1 MNNSS
6 RLELPRGVDGTLA
19 QAVLHDRI
27 SAEYAA
33 TAQADWNAHESKLR
47 LLATADRLP
56 FPEQDHSH
64 WDWQKKVS
72 ISAHLLACPTFA
84 IECEGQAQGM
94 MLINTDEYQACLPDE
109 AGKSLVYV
117 YFLAAAP
124 WNLLQLDASRRFKG
138 IGQILLRAAIL
149 QSLELEHRGR
159 IGLHSLPQS
168 EAYYDRQGFQ
178 CLGPDPAKDGL
189 KYYELSAA
197 AAAKFVT

>member
-6 RLELPRGVDGTLA
+6 SLELPKGVDGTLV

-27 SAEYAA
+27 SAEFAA
-33 TAQADWNAHESKLR
+33 AAQADWNAHLSKLQ
-47 LLATADRLP
+47 LLAAANRLA
-56 FPEQDHSH
+56 FPEQEHSH

-72 ISAHLLACPTFA
+72 ISAHLIACPTFA
-84 IECEGQAQGM
+84 IECEHQVQGM
-94 MLINTDEYQACLPDE
+94 MLINTDEYVARLPDE
-109 AGKSLVYV
+109 AGKSLVYI

-124 WNLLQLDASRRFKG
+124 WNLLQFEANRRFKG

-168 EAYYDRQGFQ
+168 EAFYDRQGFQ
-178 CLGPDPAKDGL
+178 CLGPDPAKKDL